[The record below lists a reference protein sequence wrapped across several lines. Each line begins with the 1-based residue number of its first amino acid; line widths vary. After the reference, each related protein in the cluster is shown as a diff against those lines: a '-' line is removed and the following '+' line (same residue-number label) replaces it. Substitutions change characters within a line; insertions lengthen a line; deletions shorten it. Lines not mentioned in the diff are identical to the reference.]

1 MSVKPQNM
9 PQFYIT
15 SKGECPYLDGEEERK
30 LFTHLVG
37 PGAPEL
43 NNMLAKGGFRRTQNI
58 AYKPAC
64 ENCDACQSMRVP
76 VDSFKPS
83 KNHKRIISKNRDVSS
98 QMLDPEA
105 STEQYELF
113 RDYIDSRHNGGGMCS
128 MTLLDYAAMIEDS
141 FVDTRLIEYRLKPEN
156 SLELGTKPGPL
167 LATALIDMMDD
178 GLSMI
183 YSFFDVSDNSRSL
196 GTYMILDHIE
206 RTRKLGLPYLYLGF
220 WVKGSPKMDYKARFK
235 PLEILKDG
243 GGNRL

>member
-1 MSVKPQNM
+1 
-9 PQFYIT
+9 
-15 SKGECPYLDGEEERK
+15 
-30 LFTHLVG
+30 
-37 PGAPEL
+37 
-43 NNMLAKGGFRRTQNI
+43 
-58 AYKPAC
+58 
-64 ENCDACQSMRVP
+64 MRVP

-98 QMLDPEA
+98 QMLEPEA

-183 YSFFDVSDNSRSL
+183 YSFFDVSANSRSL

-243 GGNRL
+243 GWNRL